1 MKNLKNK
8 NILKFF
14 FNKLLDNFKNS
25 DKLFYCYF
33 QEKHTYKNT
42 YIKLKKVNYVLHKS
56 KKKRIAVFSDK
67 SIGYY
72 ISVISI
78 ILSGKTWIQISNS
91 YPPKKIAEII
101 KFANIQFG
109 IVDKSFKYK
118 NKIMKLNNLKLID
131 FENIISSTKIK
142 EFDTSKIHKKNIAC
156 IFFTSGSTGNPK
168 GVKIS
173 YLNLAESANYQIKNI
188 EYNSSETLADCHDTS
203 FVMSLNTI
211 FPICVRGNT
220 ISPLINL
227 NDKIF
232 PFDHF
237 KKNKVTTLITV
248 PSFILFHRNK
258 IKDLSI
264 KNLILCG
271 EKFPINILKIILKNV
286 KFKNLYNF
294 YGSTELSTWAFYYKY
309 NSKDLDLIKDMGQVP
324 IGKAFKK
331 INVIVNNNGELCVS
345 GNIVSQGYLNN
356 NKENLEKFYN
366 FKYERFYNTGDLVEK
381 KKNFYFVKGRN
392 DSLVKIK
399 GYRVDLNEIDNTI
412 KKLKNVNFCF
422 SYISVKKRSP
432 HIISVFQSSKQN
444 YIQSVNSVIKKNLPN
459 YMMPKKIYQISNIPF
474 NKNGKIDR
482 VKIKKKFY

>member
-1 MKNLKNK
+1 MFIIKYPIRSMPLKN
-8 NILKFF
+8 
-14 FNKLLDNFKNS
+14 
-25 DKLFYCYF
+25 C
-33 QEKHTYKNT
+33 
-42 YIKLKKVNYVLHKS
+42 
-56 KKKRIAVFSDK
+56 
-67 SIGYY
+67 
-72 ISVISI
+72 
-78 ILSGKTWIQISNS
+78 
-91 YPPKKIAEII
+91 
-101 KFANIQFG
+101 
-109 IVDKSFKYK
+109 
-118 NKIMKLNNLKLID
+118 
-131 FENIISSTKIK
+131 
-142 EFDTSKIHKKNIAC
+142 
-156 IFFTSGSTGNPK
+156 
-168 GVKIS
+168 
-173 YLNLAESANYQIKNI
+173 
-188 EYNSSETLADCHDTS
+188 
-203 FVMSLNTI
+203 
-211 FPICVRGNT
+211 
-220 ISPLINL
+220 
-227 NDKIF
+227 
-232 PFDHF
+232 
-237 KKNKVTTLITV
+237 
-248 PSFILFHRNK
+248 FHRNK
-258 IKDLSI
+258 IRDLSI

-294 YGSTELSTWAFYYKY
+294 YGSTELSPWAFYYKY

-345 GNIVSQGYLNN
+345 GSIVSEGYLNN

-422 SYISVKKRSP
+422 SYISVKKRAP